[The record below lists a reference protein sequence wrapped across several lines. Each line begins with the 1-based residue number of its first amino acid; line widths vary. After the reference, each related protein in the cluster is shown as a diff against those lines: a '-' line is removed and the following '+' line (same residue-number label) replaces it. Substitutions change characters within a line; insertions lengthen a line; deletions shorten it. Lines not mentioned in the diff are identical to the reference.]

1 MSLFIDLQIKQT
13 IHTHIVSISL
23 LKIFIFIFSF
33 FPTFVNAMDVNT
45 TELFNPASAVYD
57 VTNTAPNTIKT
68 MQLVEKT
75 LVQVDAISGLMPR
88 EIKLGACSETGCPI
102 DAVQCDAVTELP
114 SCPSGSVLNATR
126 DMCQKDPDVFECP
139 SGFNYDNMLGKCVK
153 PLECPSG
160 GEYNVSRNRCE
171 FKRIYEC
178 PVGYTQEGNT
188 CVAPPT
194 CPSNAIFNPT
204 TLKCELDATY
214 ACADAGWTYEA
225 ATNKCWLAPPTCPV
239 GYVYNTTYDKCFLA
253 YTKGCASG
261 YTYNTTR
268 TRCEKTPP
276 DCPSGTTYNTATNRC
291 EQGSGSACTLSGGT
305 WNGSTCTVSGSY
317 AAAVNSTGNRIF
329 SWYISPTLGANTS
342 IKRYPFTGL
351 PLPEKP
357 ISVVYNRA
365 AGQGWFAGISPAN
378 ISLLYSEGTIFSATY
393 DDAVDSVVIN
403 FNYNTGEVYFDY
415 FLQNNST
422 LVITY
427 ASTTTYTCPSGGTLS
442 GTTCNTTSNVAASC
456 PVGYTHDGSG
466 KCYANPTCPS
476 SGSFDGNL
484 DLCYVSF
491 TKTCSSGTYDSSV
504 DQCVQNATCA
514 KGVLNPSKDRCEQ
527 DYVPVCG
534 TGWTFNSAT
543 QFCEKL
549 PVCITGVYSNT
560 YDKCLLSYVPSC
572 TSGYTYNATRD
583 RCEKNPPDC
592 PNGTTYNETTNR
604 CEQGAGSACTLA
616 GGTWNGTD
624 CTVDGSYVAT
634 SVMSCPT
641 KIFYRPVK
649 TPSEFST
656 DSSEW
661 SWYALS
667 TLTLKTETATNCTY
681 EGLYAPR
688 PTIQIKAVS
697 PKTSVGGCPTIYLR
711 NGGLGAWTLS
721 ATYQYITPNINTTG
735 AVFATSYGN
744 GTNQVCFSDIGRSV
758 GDFYYVTPLFVFN
771 SCPSGGTLSG
781 TTCNTTSNVAAS
793 CPAGYTHDG
802 SGRCYANPTCPSSG
816 SFDGVNDICYLTFG
830 KSCTSGSYDTI
841 SNACVLDP
849 ICDEGILNTT
859 LDKCQLSRDVVCS
872 IGAKDLVTG
881 KCTFVASCQSNAT
894 LVVDKCTNYPIPL
907 TCPSGTDTTL
917 DVCYSNVNDCY
928 VDNSYIN
935 ANTLAYSASLKTC
948 LVEEKIACA
957 TGLTWSETY
966 IKCEAVPI
974 CYNGMYNPEND
985 FCYISTKEC
994 PINSSYPCKGPIGN
1008 KWCSPYECNPT
1019 TNQCG
1024 YAKCSSGYPPTSK
1037 EEPTEQ
1043 ISGLILNTSD
1053 SVCMDMSCYF
1063 SNSSRISYCGTEA
1076 TCPKGFG
1083 VFQEGSNCY
1092 QSVCPPTSQ
1101 ELDGSCYELK

>member
-225 ATNKCWLAPPTCPV
+225 ATNKCWIAPPTCPS
-239 GYVYNTTYDKCFLA
+239 GYVYNTTYDKCFLT
-253 YTKGCASG
+253 YTKGCPSG
-261 YTYNTTR
+261 YTFNSTR
-268 TRCEKTPP
+268 DRCEKTP
-276 DCPSGTTYNTATNRC
+276 DCPSGTTYNAATNRC
-291 EQGSGSACTLSGGT
+291 EQGAGSACTLSGGT
-305 WNGSTCTVSGSY
+305 WNGSTCTVGGSYTATVNYINNSYTYSLGSFVGEMHLSNYYTDLPTENPSSVSISNGFTQLDIPYNGIIYSYADSSTFSGAGNGYCFRNKVISYDHRAKLLSYNYDLSGSLCGGFALTY
-317 AAAVNSTGNRIF
+317 
-329 SWYISPTLGANTS
+329 S
-342 IKRYPFTGL
+342 ITF
-351 PLPEKP
+351 
-357 ISVVYNRA
+357 VYSNV
-365 AGQGWFAGISPAN
+365 P
-378 ISLLYSEGTIFSATY
+378 
-393 DDAVDSVVIN
+393 V
-403 FNYNTGEVYFDY
+403 
-415 FLQNNST
+415 
-422 LVITY
+422 
-427 ASTTTYTCPSGGTLS
+427 YTCPSGGTLS
-442 GTTCNTTSNVAASC
+442 GTTCNTTSNVAPSC

-543 QFCEKL
+543 QFCEKN
-549 PVCITGVYSNT
+549 PVCIIGTYSNT
-560 YDKCLLSYVPSC
+560 YDKCVLAYTPTCV
-572 TSGYTYNATRD
+572 SGYTYNSTRT
-583 RCEKNPPDC
+583 RCEKTPPDC
-592 PNGTTYNETTNR
+592 PNGTTYNVTTNR
-604 CEQGAGSACTLA
+604 CEQSAGSACTLV
-616 GGTWNGTD
+616 GGTWNGTN
-624 CTVDGSYVAT
+624 CTVNGSYA
-634 SVMSCPT
+634 
-641 KIFYRPVK
+641 
-649 TPSEFST
+649 
-656 DSSEW
+656 
-661 SWYALS
+661 A
-667 TLTLKTETATNCTY
+667 TATNSGGDIFAIWGKYPIDCYPVPNFGTYDSGYGLLFSQRMSGSGRNSSPYGCTMKNTT
-681 EGLYAPR
+681 AS
-688 PTIQIKAVS
+688 TIEFQYVLTQYTGTYDVLQVS
-697 PKTSVGGCPTIYLR
+697 SSMYIPSGGSVGFGFY
-711 NGGLGAWTLS
+711 GGAS
-721 ATYQYITPNINTTG
+721 A
-735 AVFATSYGN
+735 ATHTWVRVIKIVY
-744 GTNQVCFSDIGRSV
+744 T
-758 GDFYYVTPLFVFN
+758 
-771 SCPSGGTLSG
+771 CPSGGTLSG
-781 TTCNTTSNVAAS
+781 STCNTTSNVAAS
-793 CPAGYTHDG
+793 CPIGYTHDG

-872 IGAKDLVTG
+872 IGVKDLVTG

-1083 VFQEGSNCY
+1083 VFQQGSNCY